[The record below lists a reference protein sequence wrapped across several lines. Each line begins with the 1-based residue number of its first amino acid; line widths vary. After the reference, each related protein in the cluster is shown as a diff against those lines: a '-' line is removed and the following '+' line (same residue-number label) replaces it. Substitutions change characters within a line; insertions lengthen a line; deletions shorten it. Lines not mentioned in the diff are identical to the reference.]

1 MPVENKI
8 CLNCAHG
15 LSKCACVATNII
27 FCFFFFFS
35 VPTMAFDPIPQSV
48 QVDPTSKSGSTVA
61 TVKLWIDEAVLNSST
76 SLGIF
81 KYTGLIHHNFSD
93 RIVPHFSSRVRPLFG
108 MSPSDDSSISSTFY
122 LNFDSDTLP
131 HLKSSLMERCAVA
144 TSAKRYVAISFDLK
158 LLSDSLYHLGD
169 HNIYMD
175 AYLLSGNNSYA
186 FETILQLTVEAG
198 LSNLLMSLTLSF
210 SCQFAHDFKHKVHTL
225 YWILNI

>member
-1 MPVENKI
+1 
-8 CLNCAHG
+8 
-15 LSKCACVATNII
+15 
-27 FCFFFFFS
+27 
-35 VPTMAFDPIPQSV
+35 MAFDPIPQSV

-198 LSNLLMSLTLSF
+198 LSNLLMFLSH
-210 SCQFAHDFKHKVHTL
+210 ANLHM
-225 YWILNI
+225 ILNIKCILCIGY

>member
-1 MPVENKI
+1 
-8 CLNCAHG
+8 
-15 LSKCACVATNII
+15 
-27 FCFFFFFS
+27 
-35 VPTMAFDPIPQSV
+35 MAFDPIPQLV
-48 QVDPTSKSGSTVA
+48 QVDSTTKSGSTVA

-225 YWILNI
+225 YWICNS